1 MAITLVAWLQLS
13 MQKTNIS
20 LPTTNVMMDSM
31 GMLKT
36 QKQQWWSPEPPIS
49 SKTMWQVVWPNPAFP
64 RLVWVNT
71 PASMLALAI
80 IRTF

>member
-1 MAITLVAWLQLS
+1 VAITLVASVINAKNQY
-13 MQKTNIS
+13 I
-20 LPTTNVMMDSM
+20 TTNNQCYD
-31 GMLKT
+31 GLKVDVKDE
-36 QKQQWWSPEPPIS
+36 KQQWWSPEPPIS

-71 PASMLALAI
+71 PASILALAI